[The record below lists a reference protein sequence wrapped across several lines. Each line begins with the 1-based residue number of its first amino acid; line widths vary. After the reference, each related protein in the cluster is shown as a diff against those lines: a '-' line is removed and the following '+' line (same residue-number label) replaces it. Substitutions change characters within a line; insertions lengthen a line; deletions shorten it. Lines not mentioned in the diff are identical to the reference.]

1 MNSKKVKK
9 YFIFFIVLVLI
20 FTSIIFA
27 YLKNKKKNNI
37 YNVGT
42 MQKFESTMDVN
53 AFIIFDEFSYD
64 YLMGIE
70 VNNEQN
76 NRLGEKEVVENTN
89 NSEAIKNAKKTSKYL
104 ETKKPVKDK
113 GLYYEDY
120 ERIKK
125 AIMDGDYSQI
135 KLGYEDSLNEKNKYL
150 SQTKK
155 EYDRFIKE
163 GNLVTDL
170 PGYYI
175 KQLDGYESIYNFD
188 SVENLPLDFFKMS
201 LKKEPYK
208 IAGLK
213 YVNNRKYYLA
223 TYIKNYLDL
232 DMTFDSDMNIRM
244 LEDKEL
250 RGKVHLIKEGLN
262 KDALVIWEMS
272 DGYDEIKN
280 MRNLKVSLVLNE
292 YKAYELP
299 KEALVDKDQ
308 LRGVYVVEDDKI
320 KFKPVYSLLEE
331 DGKVLVD
338 SDFTRIFTKY
348 ELKNKPDY
356 KPLKDFDKIIID
368 HEKVKEGDLY

>member
-20 FTSIIFA
+20 LTSIIFA

-232 DMTFDSDMNIRM
+232 DMTFDSDMKIRM

-250 RGKVHLIKEGLN
+250 RGKVHMIKEGLN

-299 KEALVDKDQ
+299 KEALVDKEQ

-348 ELKNKPDY
+348 ELKKNPDY